1 MIKVEVTT
9 FVSFLQEVFE
19 LVEQSLGLLAA
30 QHHHHQQQQNSP
42 TSSPNSSSSSSSGG
56 GGGWVAVNH
65 IRDQIIP
72 PQERSRRKRA
82 WDEAV
87 RYIREQES
95 RVREEVRRIYGEEHL
110 VWRWVPGDLVL
121 PHHQQW
127 PFRPHLVAPPSPP
140 GPAHLRGGG
149 GSTPFFGVPPP
160 PHLTPAAFNHHQLKP
175 QTPATTPTTSRQ
187 QPPAAASPAAFSPP
201 SPPPASSGAAWQVRE
216 RLVTVLRK
224 NMSFFNRVFF
234 FRALRSA
241 L

>member
-1 MIKVEVTT
+1 M
-9 FVSFLQEVFE
+9 
-19 LVEQSLGLLAA
+19 
-30 QHHHHQQQQNSP
+30 
-42 TSSPNSSSSSSSGG
+42 
-56 GGGWVAVNH
+56 AVNH

-127 PFRPHLVAPPSPP
+127 PFRPHLVAAPPSPP

-160 PHLTPAAFNHHQLKP
+160 PHLTPAAFNHHQLKS

-187 QPPAAASPAAFSPP
+187 QPPASASPAAFSPP

-216 RLVTVLRK
+216 RLVTFFMK
-224 NMSFFNRVFF
+224 DMSFFNRGFF